1 MADQIFC
8 PNCGKAANVGA
19 KFCAGCGTPFPQ
31 QAAPQAAP
39 QQPAPQ
45 QAPQAAPV
53 QQQAAPQQQAPVNDP
68 YAAAKMTQK
77 SNPNV
82 NSVPNA
88 TPAQAAAAP
97 AAGGASGS
105 NWVADHKAIIGIGC
119 AALIVIIAAIVI
131 LINLLGYTKIDA
143 KDLIKVDF
151 QGLEGSGTA
160 TAELNAYPSYM
171 YLGDDMKSAL
181 GSIDYDD
188 IDEDDLESLQGLL
201 GGDSK
206 KSKETVSKYLSLDNS
221 TLKKAFDTDKL
232 SEAKSMRKA
241 LLKESDGKYKIT
253 ATVSKNK
260 NLKNGDKVT
269 VKVKYPESYLKSKKI
284 KLTNTEFEVTV
295 KGLQKG
301 TKLDPFKDIN
311 VSFSGF
317 NGKGTASV
325 DCSSELYG
333 NLYGLDYSYTS
344 ELSNGDSY
352 PVTVRFYYEVKKSGK
367 QSYIEY
373 NKKYYIIDNEAAG
386 TDQLTKDYKVEGLKE
401 LEEIDPFEGIQFEYS
416 GALPF
421 VRATYVKTES
431 VNPSIADN
439 VYFSVDCPD
448 YLGEDGEFEVTCE
461 SYYSLAE
468 SGYTLKGATDGIVKK
483 TFKISELTDV
493 PKFVTKDDAGTA
505 VNFYKDTL
513 DAKVKEVHDDIIGD
527 SFEYLTKV
535 EGDVEEAEFEYSS
548 TYVSYTKETEYDYS
562 TVNRVYWLYKVTF
575 TTDEGNDGAFYYLF
589 YTSDVKVLPDGS
601 FAPTGDDLYISTTP
615 VRNMEAF
622 NEDVV
627 DYYADEFTTEKA
639 S

>member
-1 MADQIFC
+1 
-8 PNCGKAANVGA
+8 
-19 KFCAGCGTPFPQ
+19 
-31 QAAPQAAP
+31 
-39 QQPAPQ
+39 
-45 QAPQAAPV
+45 
-53 QQQAAPQQQAPVNDP
+53 
-68 YAAAKMTQK
+68 MTQK

-82 NSVPNA
+82 GSVPNA
-88 TPAQAAAAP
+88 VPAQAAA
-97 AAGGASGS
+97 GSASGS
-105 NWVADHKAIIGIGC
+105 NWVAEHKAIIGI
-119 AALIVIIAAIVI
+119 AAAAVVVIIALVVI
-131 LINLLGYTKIDA
+131 LINILGYTKIDA

-171 YLGDDMKSAL
+171 YLDLDEMKGAL
-181 GSIDYDD
+181 GDLDYDD
-188 IDEDDLESLQGLL
+188 VDEDDLEALQGLL
-201 GGDSK
+201 GGGSSK
-206 KSKETVSKYLSLDNS
+206 KKNKETVSKYLSLDNS

-253 ATVSKNK
+253 AKVSKTK
-260 NLKNGDKVT
+260 NLKNGDKVKVT
-269 VKVKYPESYLKSKKI
+269 VKYPESYLKSKKI

-301 TKLDPFKDIN
+301 TKLDPFKDID

-333 NLYGLDYSYTS
+333 NLYGIDYSYSS
-344 ELSNGDSY
+344 ELSNGDTY
-352 PVTVRFYYEVKKSGK
+352 PVTVRFYYDVKKSGK

-373 NKKYYIIDNEAAG
+373 NKKYYIIDSAAA
-386 TDQLTKDYKVEGLKE
+386 DSDELTKDYKVEGLKDLQE
-401 LEEIDPFEGIQFEYS
+401 VDPFEGIQFEYT
-416 GALPF
+416 GALPY
-421 VRATYVKTES
+421 VRASYVKTES
-431 VNPSIADN
+431 VSPYISDY

-448 YLGEDGEFEVTCE
+448 YIGEDGEFEVTCE

-468 SGYTLKGATDGIVKK
+468 AGYTLKGATDGIVKK

-493 PKFVTKDDAGTA
+493 PKYVTKDDAGTA

-548 TYVSYTKETEYDYS
+548 TYVSFTKETEYDYS

-627 DYYADEFTTEKA
+627 EYYADEFTTEKA